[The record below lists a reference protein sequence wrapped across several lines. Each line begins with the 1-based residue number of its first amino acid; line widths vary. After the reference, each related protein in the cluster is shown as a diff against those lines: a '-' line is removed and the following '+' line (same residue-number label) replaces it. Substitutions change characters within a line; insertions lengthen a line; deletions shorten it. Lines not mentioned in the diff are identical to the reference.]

1 MASIFQASSLMN
13 FVFCNSDFILTLLRA
28 SVTEWHICEL
38 HCERT
43 VFQRQEEA
51 PAMIKESRT
60 IRRGVQALPALSGVL
75 DFNDEGGGEEEDVDV
90 TNADLLDPDIAAA
103 LAAVGWQEDTES
115 VPTVEQPLQSSSENQ
130 KRTSSADLT
139 ADLSL
144 APSMRVRKESLL
156 DKAEN
161 KEPGPVP
168 YAPVQN
174 VPAIAPP
181 NPVMSLKTKS
191 QLQQELLGRKR
202 KALALKREGKSEEA
216 RIELQESKLLEQQ
229 LRDLEMGPVA
239 IPAPTVIE
247 PKQIPTAGILHPPQ
261 ALELTS
267 K

>member
-1 MASIFQASSLMN
+1 
-13 FVFCNSDFILTLLRA
+13 
-28 SVTEWHICEL
+28 
-38 HCERT
+38 
-43 VFQRQEEA
+43 
-51 PAMIKESRT
+51 MIKESRT

-75 DFNDEGGGEEEDVDV
+75 NLNDEGGGEEEDVDV

-115 VPTVEQPLQSSSENQ
+115 VPTVEQPLHSSSENQ
-130 KRTSSADLT
+130 RRTSSADLT
-139 ADLSL
+139 ADSSL
-144 APSMRVRKESLL
+144 APSMRVPKESLL
-156 DKAEN
+156 DNKAEN
-161 KEPGPVP
+161 KEPEPVP
-168 YAPVQN
+168 CAPLQN
-174 VPAIAPP
+174 EPAIAHP